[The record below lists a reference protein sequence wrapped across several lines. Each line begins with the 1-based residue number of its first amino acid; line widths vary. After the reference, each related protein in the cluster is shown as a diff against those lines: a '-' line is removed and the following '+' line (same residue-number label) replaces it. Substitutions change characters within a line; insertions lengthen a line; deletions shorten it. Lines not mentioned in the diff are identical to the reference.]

1 MKRII
6 ILLTY
11 LVFVVILFI
20 SILFN
25 TTKRRNKNIPISL
38 PQTTRQIAPLPPENS
53 CLRTPPIANTNIQYK
68 TIDIYTDE
76 TYEFNASNSV
86 DSDNSKSITYYWQ
99 IIGNKDSINQTISE
113 TPNTLSNY
121 KIPPYK
127 FTRNDKAKLILVV
140 KSNLKPFLTNSLIK
154 ELNIINL
161 IPTIITRPS
170 DNFNASTNSDVEIV
184 SSSYLNDVK
193 NIGVNHVLNEW
204 SIPDTTGLIVNNNQ
218 LISISSNSIII
229 SRYRFIP
236 KTSNKVDVKI
246 TVRNANYPEKMFEKI
261 ITITYSVILSDKFTS
276 LFQYSV
282 VNVNNNWLFWDVNRN
297 ETFKVINNVQNKT
310 PELSVLQPLLTDL
323 TYLWSS
329 QDEFSNPIQLSS
341 NTINGN
347 LTTFSLEL
355 KKNVKNLIM
364 NKKYR
369 FKCDVSY
376 GVYSTPISIFTPFIK
391 IIDTLLFGSISQSYI
406 DYNLYISTGTESIF
420 QYTEYIDSNAKTIGI
435 RINSNFTFT
444 GFNNLFQFINGA
456 FTYQSIGTSVR
467 LTTIRNTTTNNML
480 YFYNYIQSKQLW
492 IICREGANT
501 YNSPIYRS
509 ISSV

>member
-1 MKRII
+1 MKRIV

-25 TTKRRNKNIPISL
+25 TSKRRKKNIPISL
-38 PQTTRQIAPLPPENS
+38 PQTTRQIAPLPTENS
-53 CLRTPPIANTNIQYK
+53 CLRTPPIANINIEDK
-68 TIDIYTDE
+68 TIDIFTDQ
-76 TYEFNASNSV
+76 TYDFNASNSV

-99 IIGNKDSINQTISE
+99 IIGNKDSINKTISE

-121 KIPPYK
+121 NIPRYK

-140 KSNLKPFLTNSLIK
+140 KSNLKPFLTNSIIK
-154 ELNIINL
+154 DLNIINL
-161 IPTIITRPS
+161 IPTIITTPS
-170 DNFNASTNSDVEIV
+170 DNFNAGTNSDVQIV
-184 SSSYLNDVK
+184 SSSYINDVK
-193 NIGVNHVLNEW
+193 NIGTNHVLNEW
-204 SIPDTTGLIVNNNQ
+204 SILDTTGLIINNSQ
-218 LISISSNSIII
+218 SITTSSNSIVI

-236 KTSNKVDVKI
+236 KITNKVNVKL
-246 TVRNANYPEKMFEKI
+246 TVRNANYPEKLFEKI
-261 ITITYSVILSDKFTS
+261 MTISYTIILSDKFTS
-276 LFQYSV
+276 AFQYSV
-282 VNVNNNWLFWDVNRN
+282 VNVNNNWLFWDINRN
-297 ETFKVINNVQNKT
+297 DTFKIINNVQNKT

-323 TYLWSS
+323 TYLWSI

-341 NTINGN
+341 ETINGN

-355 KKNVKNLIM
+355 KKNVKNLM
-364 NKKYR
+364 TNKKYR

-376 GVYSTPISIFTPFIK
+376 GVYSTPMSIFTPFIK
-391 IIDTLLFGSISQSYI
+391 LIDTLLFGSISQSYT
-406 DYNLYISTGTESIF
+406 DYNLYISTSTESIF
-420 QYTEYIDSNAKTIGI
+420 QYTEYRDSFGRTIGI
-435 RINSNFTFT
+435 RINSNFAFT
-444 GFNNLFQFINGA
+444 GFNNLFQFINGV

-492 IICREGANT
+492 IIYTEGANK

-509 ISSV
+509 ISSI